1 MSESVLNRFLKY
13 VRYDTQS
20 VRESDTEPSS
30 AKELVLAEELVR
42 ELKDLGI
49 TDARIGKGG
58 VVYATIPATKGCEE
72 CPAVGFIAH
81 MDTSPDASGTGV
93 KPQILRFTG
102 DDVLLNAE
110 KNIVFPVKNFPEIAK
125 YKGEDIVFT
134 DGTTLL
140 GADDKA
146 GVAAVMAMAEYI
158 TNHPE
163 IPHAKLCIGFTP
175 DEEIAKGT
183 VNFDIA
189 EFGAAYA
196 YTFDGGEAGT
206 LETENFNAA
215 TAVVTV
221 EGVGVHPGLAKN
233 KMVNS
238 LRYAAKFMEMLPADV
253 SPECT
258 EVREGFI
265 HPNMMQGNVVKT
277 VIRILVRDHDK
288 ALFEEKK
295 ELLKT
300 LVAKMNSLCPQ
311 APTTITIKDSYQN
324 MKPYLDKAPKV
335 VELVRLAYEKAGL
348 TPIEEPIRGG
358 TDGARL
364 SSLGLPCPNVFTH
377 GMKAIKDT
385 LIIACIGTPLGGL
398 LAVLIGYAAT
408 RLKVRGHKTLETVS
422 LLNYTLPGTVVGI
435 AYIIAFNDK
444 PLVLTGTVWILVAA
458 YLFRYSSAGIRNVI
472 AALTQIDPSIEEA
485 SRSLGASSFKTFTSI
500 TIPMVLPAV
509 LAGMRYLFIH
519 SMTAISATIFLVSV
533 HWTLITTRILE
544 CMTEL
549 QFAQACAF
557 SVVLILLVFTA
568 SGLMA
573 LIARTLCRTGD
584 NIGAR

>member
-1 MSESVLNRFLKY
+1 MTNITLKGRDKTTQLTVLMLWLLLGVFVVYPLARLLAMTFWADGGFTLANLKPFISSWYDRQAAVNSILLGCAVGAAGTVLGFIFAFAVTRLAMPGWLKLVIGGVTILPLISPPFTSSIALTLSLGPNGILLQFFGLDNFNFYGFWGTFISETLTYFPVAFMTLSTIL
-13 VRYDTQS
+13 
-20 VRESDTEPSS
+20 
-30 AKELVLAEELVR
+30 
-42 ELKDLGI
+42 
-49 TDARIGKGG
+49 ARIDPNLEDAAYSLGASSFTVFRSVTLPLAAPGIANAFLLVFSCSLADFATPQVLGGHSFPVLPTQAYLHITGMYHFKGG
-58 VVYATIPATKGCEE
+58 AALSFMLLIPALVVYGLQHYWISRKSYVT
-72 CPAVGFIAH
+72 V
-81 MDTSPDASGTGV
+81 SG
-93 KPQILRFTG
+93 
-102 DDVLLNAE
+102 
-110 KNIVFPVKNFPEIAK
+110 
-125 YKGEDIVFT
+125 
-134 DGTTLL
+134 
-140 GADDKA
+140 KA
-146 GVAAVMAMAEYI
+146 GGRSSIKGPGPLLSSVI
-158 TNHPE
+158 
-163 IPHAKLCIGFTP
+163 I
-175 DEEIAKGT
+175 GT
-183 VNFDIA
+183 VVAVIA
-189 EFGAAYA
+189 FICFIYA
-196 YTFDGGEAGT
+196 IIFLGSVIKVWGVNNTLTF
-206 LETENFNAA
+206 EN
-215 TAVVTV
+215 
-221 EGVGVHPGLAKN
+221 
-233 KMVNS
+233 
-238 LRYAAKFMEMLPADV
+238 
-253 SPECT
+253 
-258 EVREGFI
+258 
-265 HPNMMQGNVVKT
+265 
-277 VIRILVRDHDK
+277 
-288 ALFEEKK
+288 
-295 ELLKT
+295 
-300 LVAKMNSLCPQ
+300 
-311 APTTITIKDSYQN
+311 
-324 MKPYLDKAPKV
+324 
-335 VELVRLAYEKAGL
+335 YEY
-348 TPIEEPIRGG
+348 
-358 TDGARL
+358 
-364 SSLGLPCPNVFTH
+364 VFTH

-557 SVVLILLVFTA
+557 SVVLILLIFTA